1 MRPNGLRGR
10 VKRALLRTISRL
22 NLLLPVYRVY
32 EAVRAVRFGRGPRAA
47 GGLPVPPR
55 RLLITVAGN
64 PDPGWFLESG
74 RQTAGAIRD
83 ALDRRGVD
91 VGQVEAMLDFGCGC
105 GRVVRHWA
113 DLPRT
118 RLVGSDYNA
127 RLVAWCRT
135 NLPFAHFD
143 RNELA
148 PPVRYSDGEFDVVY
162 ALSVFTHL
170 PEELQHRWL
179 DEFARVLRPG
189 GHLLLTLHGDPY
201 LERLTAV
208 EQAAFRQGELV
219 VRWAEVAGSNLCTA
233 FHPRTWI
240 ESNLRAPLDLVEQV
254 DEGAAGMPRQ
264 DLYVF
269 RRRPEAEGVA

>member
-1 MRPNGLRGR
+1 VKPDRLRGR
-10 VKRALLRTISRL
+10 VKRGLLRTISRL
-22 NLLLPVYRVY
+22 HLLLPVYRVY
-32 EAVRAVRFGRGPRAA
+32 EAVRAVRFGRGPSEGEA

-64 PDPGWFLESG
+64 PDPAWFLESG
-74 RQTAGAIRD
+74 RQTAGAIRG
-83 ALDRRGVD
+83 ALERRGVAIEQ
-91 VGQVEAMLDFGCGC
+91 VGAMLDFGCGC

-127 RLVAWCRT
+127 RLVAWCRA
-135 NLPFAHFD
+135 NLPHAHFD

-148 PPVRYSDGEFDVVY
+148 PPTRYDHGEFDVVY

-170 PEELQHRWL
+170 PQELQHRWL

-201 LERLTAV
+201 LERLTAD
-208 EQAAFRQGELV
+208 EQAAFRRGELV

-240 ESNLRAPLDLVEQV
+240 ASHLRAPLDLVEQV
-254 DEGAAGMPRQ
+254 DEGAVGMPRQ

-269 RRRPEAEGVA
+269 QRRA